1 MTVLMDKHPVFLFCL
16 VLCLVAGLGVPVTT
30 AQSFG
35 DAFAGVGDNDE
46 PVNVEADR
54 LEILDKQKTAILTGN
69 VRVIQG
75 TTVVTGKEIRVFYLR
90 KGERGKTKSGIDR
103 IEVNGGVAIKTDENR
118 ATADKATINM
128 MENDATLTGNV
139 VLSQGDNIAKAC
151 SLWVDLETRHTKL
164 NDTCNERIVIIA
176 APEKDEGE

>member
-1 MTVLMDKHPVFLFCL
+1 MARYSRHMLSVFVFL
-16 VLCLVAGLGVPVTT
+16 GVCFGAPAAS

-35 DAFAGVGDNDE
+35 DAFGGVGDNDE

-103 IEVNGGVAIKTDENR
+103 IEVNGRVAIKTDENK

-128 MENDATLTGNV
+128 MQNDATLTGNV
-139 VLSQGDNIAKAC
+139 VLTQGDNIAKAC

-164 NDTCNERIVIIA
+164 NDGCGERVKIVTV
-176 APEKDEGE
+176 PENGEDE